1 MKLSL
6 RPDDP
11 VDVVEMLEERPLV
24 RVGSV
29 GFGKSCPFSDDRR
42 LEVLLLLGRLGEG
55 RLAGDP
61 EKLSWGGWKSGGV
74 VARVWLLDACEGFLR
89 GVGSS

>member
-11 VDVVEMLEERPLV
+11 VDVVEMLGERPLV
-24 RVGSV
+24 GVGSV
-29 GFGKSCPFSDDRR
+29 GFGKFCLSSDDRR

-61 EKLSWGGWKSGGV
+61 EKFSKSGGV
-74 VARVWLLDACEGFLR
+74 VARLLDACEGLLK